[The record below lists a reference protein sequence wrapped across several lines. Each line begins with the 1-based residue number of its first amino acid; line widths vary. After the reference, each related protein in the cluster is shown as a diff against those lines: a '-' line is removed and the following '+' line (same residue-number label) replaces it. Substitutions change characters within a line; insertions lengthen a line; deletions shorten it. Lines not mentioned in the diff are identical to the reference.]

1 MSEYIFNPNS
11 IKTQVL
17 SINNFYCVKGKEDFL
32 DKNGLPSKHQDSSDV
47 LAKKIIKDGGQP
59 QYYIKVSNIN
69 KLYNPVN
76 VIQEEKAHSFLDN
89 VCRPSDRFK
98 SVNSKVFDLYL
109 NFLSTKNTAW
119 LYKAEREMI

>member
-1 MSEYIFNPNS
+1 MNEYIFNPNS
-11 IKTQVL
+11 TKTLV
-17 SINNFYCVKGKEDFL
+17 STTNEYYCVKDKEDFL
-32 DKNGLPSKHQDSSDV
+32 DNGGLPRKNQDSDDV

-76 VIQEEKAHSFLDN
+76 VIQEEKAYSFLDN